1 MKPTPKRT
9 PNLEIIDQIFEISRT
24 SALEKSCTA
33 ALCYMFISEDFL
45 KVSHSSDIFIE
56 SKVSS
61 QSFKGEMCFV
71 DFSCNI
77 FFSVVHYNLFSTF
90 FSFFLSFLSIGNRF
104 TFIIKTKTLAL
115 SLIDLN

>member
-71 DFSCNI
+71 DFSLVI
-77 FFSVVHYNLFSTF
+77 FFFRLFTTICFRLF
-90 FSFFLSFLSIGNRF
+90 FLSFFLSYR
-104 TFIIKTKTLAL
+104 
-115 SLIDLN
+115 